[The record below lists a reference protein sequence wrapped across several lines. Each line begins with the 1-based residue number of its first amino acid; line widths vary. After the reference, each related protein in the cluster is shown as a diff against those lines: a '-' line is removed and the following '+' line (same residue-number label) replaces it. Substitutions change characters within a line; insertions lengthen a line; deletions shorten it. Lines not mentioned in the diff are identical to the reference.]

1 MIQQVLPTLQRLSED
16 DDSAVQT
23 AAIDG
28 LAQLLP
34 LHGNNPEMVGRLY
47 SHFDELVTSNQ
58 PQVIAEPNSHI
69 CQPHAVMLA
78 SAS

>member
-1 MIQQVLPTLQRLSED
+1 MQQVLPTLERLSED

-34 LHGNNPEMVGRLY
+34 LHGSKPDMVGRLY

-58 PQVIAEPNSHI
+58 PQVIAQPNRHI
-69 CQPHAVMLA
+69 CQPPAVLPA